1 MTNQPNVLIIPDS
14 YLYLT
19 GDKYKKVYDGDT
31 WTHNVIDETKVSEI
45 KRGGELSIYGQ
56 VKVYSDDK
64 LSDVRTIKLFGY
76 NVYNV
81 SDDKPKFLIEK
92 TYDVTNATLQRK
104 LRQNVKIEFSDV
116 LWQIDE
122 SQFEFLDGDDNK
134 FRVLNQDVVVVQP
147 IHVNYNWKK
156 DDDFRIRE
164 LSFDITND
172 IIDFGA
178 VPELCTYDVQVR
190 TLRNEFLDSN
200 NKSWRE
206 PYYDHWSDNNMS
218 LHFDE
223 VSGIPRLTLT
233 YPDGGYNFDT
243 IYLRWKLPKGC
254 AIMDTLDRLGGY
266 VFSSTASNVVVDCGS
281 TMSIPDVDTT
291 IGHIVVRVKR
301 PDTMYLGLEH
311 STTKRMNGY
320 VISNLADEIKNAL
333 LRGDFNPTLDTSI
346 DETDATDVKLQ
357 ISVTFDANGGKFNDN
372 MRIFTKMYDIHKE
385 LGDLPY
391 VEYVFNEPGDFAQD
405 AEFVGWFTAPEGG
418 EEVTVNTIVREDVT
432 YYAQWTRYLYYENIG
447 GVHEDEE
454 GNVSGFSNTKYLRM
468 TQEINLQDYT
478 FDFVVNATTGDLPA
492 GREQEIIGCSA
503 NNKDIEV
510 GTRADGESRFDW
522 EFNLGNYFQGEYWI
536 PQEYTEYY
544 VRLLKDGQNTTCY
557 ARTPD
562 SDWVKDFVRENT
574 LIRFPTTK
582 FMFGTDIDV
591 NNQWWSGTIN
601 LRKSY
606 IIIDGIK
613 YFFKP
618 KPSN

>member
-1 MTNQPNVLIIPDS
+1 VTNQPNVLIIPDS

-31 WTHNVIDETKVSEI
+31 WTHNVVDQDKVSEI

-92 TYDVTNATLQRK
+92 TYDVTNATLQQK
-104 LRQNVKIEFSDV
+104 LGQNVKIEFSDV

-200 NKSWRE
+200 NKAWRE

-223 VSGIPRLTLT
+223 VSGTPRLTLT

-320 VISNLADEIKNAL
+320 VITNLANEIKIAL
-333 LRGDFNPTLDTSI
+333 LRGDFNPSLD
-346 DETDATDVKLQ
+346 
-357 ISVTFDANGGKFNDN
+357 
-372 MRIFTKMYDIHKE
+372 
-385 LGDLPY
+385 
-391 VEYVFNEPGDFAQD
+391 
-405 AEFVGWFTAPEGG
+405 
-418 EEVTVNTIVREDVT
+418 
-432 YYAQWTRYLYYENIG
+432 
-447 GVHEDEE
+447 
-454 GNVSGFSNTKYLRM
+454 
-468 TQEINLQDYT
+468 
-478 FDFVVNATTGDLPA
+478 
-492 GREQEIIGCSA
+492 SA
-503 NNKDIEV
+503 I
-510 GTRADGESRFDW
+510 
-522 EFNLGNYFQGEYWI
+522 
-536 PQEYTEYY
+536 
-544 VRLLKDGQNTTCY
+544 
-557 ARTPD
+557 
-562 SDWVKDFVRENT
+562 
-574 LIRFPTTK
+574 
-582 FMFGTDIDV
+582 
-591 NNQWWSGTIN
+591 
-601 LRKSY
+601 
-606 IIIDGIK
+606 
-613 YFFKP
+613 
-618 KPSN
+618 